1 MSQRFTC
8 FWKQLFPEALG
19 SSDITTPYG
28 IARYRSLFS
37 SGPLSEKN
45 SEIGNVEEMTSSSAR
60 KSKAGDPCFL
70 EDLVG

>member
-37 SGPLSEKN
+37 SGPQNEK
-45 SEIGNVEEMTSSSAR
+45 SPEIGNVEEITPSSAR
-60 KSKAGDPCFL
+60 RNKAGSPCFF